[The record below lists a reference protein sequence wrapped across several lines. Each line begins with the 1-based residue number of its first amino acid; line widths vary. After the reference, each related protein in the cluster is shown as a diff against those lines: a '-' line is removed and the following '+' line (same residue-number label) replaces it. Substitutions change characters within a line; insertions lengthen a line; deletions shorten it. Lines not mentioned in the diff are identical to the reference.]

1 MADVVTMPILGFDM
15 AEGTLITWVKKEGNM
30 IEKGEVLAEIET
42 DKATV
47 EIESMYGG
55 TVRKH
60 LVKEGTIVPVNTPI
74 AIVGTAE
81 EDIDVEAL
89 VGAAVVDEQAPAAEP
104 AAGGDGASAQPASA
118 AQTAAPATPAA
129 PISSS
134 QNGDGLPGG
143 VKASP
148 LARRMAQENNIALGS
163 VAGTGPEGRIVK
175 RDIEAHLAAPSVSV
189 PALGTIDLGSVP
201 ADQIVPLS
209 RLRGLIGQRMTQS
222 KVELPHFYVTRTY
235 NMDALMAVR
244 KQVNVMLEG
253 SGEKISVNDFIVKA
267 AALALRQYPN
277 LNASL
282 DDKNVIQHGHVNIGI
297 AVAVENGLLTVV
309 CADTDR
315 KPLRVIS
322 AEIKERAARVRS
334 GKVHADDITGS
345 TFSVSNL
352 GMFDVTHFTAIINPP
367 EVAILAV
374 GAAQQVPVVADGV
387 VKPGWRMNVT
397 VSIDHRVSDGAE
409 AAQFMQALGHYLEN
423 PAGLLL

>member
-1 MADVVTMPILGFDM
+1 MADVMMMPILGFDM
-15 AEGTLITWVKKEGNM
+15 AEGTLITWVKKEGDTV
-30 IEKGEVLAEIET
+30 EKGEVLAEIET

-60 LVKEGTIVPVNTPI
+60 LVIEGAIVPVNSPI
-74 AIVGTAE
+74 AILGTADE
-81 EDIDVEAL
+81 EIDEEAL
-89 VGAAVVDEQAPAAEP
+89 VGSAGVEEESSKEEESAAPQPAPAIAT
-104 AAGGDGASAQPASA
+104 ASA
-118 AQTAAPATPAA
+118 AATPVKPVAA
-129 PISSS
+129 S
-134 QNGDGLPGG
+134 QNGDGLPGA

-175 RDIEAHLAAPSVSV
+175 RDIEAFIAKPSVGV
-189 PALGTIDLGSVP
+189 PTMSTVDIGPVP
-201 ADQIVPLS
+201 ADQVVPLS

-222 KVELPHFYVTRTY
+222 KVELPHFYVTSTY
-235 NMDALMAVR
+235 KMDALMDVR
-244 KQVNVMLEG
+244 KQVNTMLES

-282 DDKNVIQHGHVNIGI
+282 DGENVIRHGHVNIGI

-309 CADTDR
+309 CTDTDR

-334 GKVHADDITGS
+334 GKVHADDIIGS